1 MYYCLTFKTNPRI
14 IHACIAVT
22 HLLCIVLTLYFLSA
36 PVGRTGWRQS
46 CLLKDKVLRPQQ
58 VSWARSNCEMQ
69 QLMSLMEK
77 SCMKFCAADCDISK
91 GSTEEEQRCFQ
102 RGWHW
107 TLNRSFNVSQLQ
119 ELQCE
124 CSGKPDT
131 LLSSDSLSIICPF
144 ILLHNFQWSA
154 LWASVIKTH
163 FMPEEHNFFGKSV

>member
-1 MYYCLTFKTNPRI
+1 MPVLQLLTRCALLSRYS
-14 IHACIAVT
+14 HATSCCSSRKNRMKAV
-22 HLLCIVLTLYFLSA
+22 LPF
-36 PVGRTGWRQS
+36 
-46 CLLKDKVLRPQQ
+46 KDKVLCPQQ

-69 QLMSLMEK
+69 QLMSLMEN
-77 SCMKFCAADCDISK
+77 SCIEFSVADSGIST
-91 GSTEEEQRCFQ
+91 GSSEEEQSCYQ

-107 TLNRSFNVSQLQ
+107 ALNRSFNVNQLQ

-124 CSGKPDT
+124 CFGKLDT

-154 LWASVIKTH
+154 LWTSVIKTH